1 LKSSYHN
8 GEKKI
13 NYKYRINDYS
23 KSSKLET
30 QGLFDID
37 FKESNI
43 SPVDTFFE
51 KTTELNKLIA
61 DPDDFP
67 GQLAGLI
74 VLGYVSAVESYLREI
89 IRKLILIDTASKKK
103 CEKHSLTYG
112 AAIIY
117 DSEMLPEAMLEKCSF
132 ASSKNIEES
141 LREFLGIPKGDYSS
155 DVNEAIEQFSKV
167 CQLRHCSVHRFGRL
181 GSNNAIE
188 LGLEDHKEY
197 LEKPLK
203 IDFNSLQEIFLVCN
217 NMVKEINNFLFEKIL
232 NRSVSE
238 GLYSWEWDLR
248 KDKSEF
254 KKFYDLFVSEKNPPP
269 QIPSLQKA
277 YEEFRETFGDRI

>member
-1 LKSSYHN
+1 MVK
-8 GEKKI
+8 KKI

-30 QGLFDID
+30 QGLFDTD

-43 SPVDTFFE
+43 SPIDTFFE

-67 GQLAGLI
+67 DQLAGLI
-74 VLGYVSAVESYLREI
+74 LLGYVSAVESYFREI
-89 IRKLILIDTASKKK
+89 IRKLILIDTASKRI

-117 DSEMLPEAMLEKCSF
+117 DSEMLPEAMLENCSF
-132 ASSKNIEES
+132 ARSKNIEES
-141 LREFLGIPKGDYSS
+141 LKNFLGITKGDYSS
-155 DVNEAIEQFSKV
+155 DLNEALDQFSKV

-181 GSNNAIE
+181 GSNNAIA

-203 IDFNSLQEIFLVCN
+203 IDFNTLQEIFLVCN
-217 NMVKEINNFLFEKIL
+217 NTVKEINNFLFEKIL
-232 NRSVSE
+232 IRNVSE

-248 KDKSEF
+248 KDKNEF
-254 KKFYDLFVSEKNPPP
+254 IKYYNLFVSEKNPPF
-269 QIPSLQKA
+269 QIPSLKKV
-277 YEEFRETFGDRI
+277 YEEFRKTFGDRI

>member
-1 LKSSYHN
+1 MA
-8 GEKKI
+8 KKI
-13 NYKYRINDYS
+13 NYNYRINDYS
-23 KSSKLET
+23 KSSNLET
-30 QGLFDID
+30 QDLFDTD

-43 SPVDTFFE
+43 SPIDTFFE

-74 VLGYVSAVESYLREI
+74 LLGYVSAVESYLREI
-89 IRKLILIDTASKKK
+89 IRKLILIDTASKRK

-117 DSEMLPEAMLEKCSF
+117 DSEMLPEAMLENRSF
-132 ASSKNIEES
+132 ASSKKIEES
-141 LREFLGIPKGDYSS
+141 LRDFLGIPKGDYSS
-155 DVNEAIEQFSKV
+155 DLNAALDQFSKV

-181 GSNNAIE
+181 GSNNAIA
-188 LGLEDHKEY
+188 LGLEDHKEC

-203 IDFNSLQEIFLVCN
+203 IDFNSLQKIFLVCN
-217 NMVKEINNFLFEKIL
+217 NMVREVNNFLFEKTL

-238 GLYSWEWDLR
+238 GSYSWEWDLR
-248 KDKSEF
+248 KDKAEF
-254 KKFYDLFVSEKNPPP
+254 IKYYGLFISDKNPPP
-269 QIPSLQKA
+269 EIPSLKKA
-277 YEEFRETFGDRI
+277 YEEFRKTFGGRV

>member
-1 LKSSYHN
+1 MVK
-8 GEKKI
+8 KKI

-30 QGLFDID
+30 QGLFDTD

-43 SPVDTFFE
+43 SPIDTFFE

-74 VLGYVSAVESYLREI
+74 LLGYVSAVESYFREI
-89 IRKLILIDTASKKK
+89 IRKLILIDTASKRK

-117 DSEMLPEAMLEKCSF
+117 DSEMLPEAMLENYSF
-132 ASSKNIEES
+132 AGSKNIEES
-141 LREFLGIPKGDYSS
+141 LKNFLGITKGDYSS
-155 DVNEAIEQFSKV
+155 GVIETMHQFSKV
-167 CQLRHCSVHRFGRL
+167 CQLRHCCVHRFGRL
-181 GSNNAIE
+181 GSNNAIA

-203 IDFNSLQEIFLVCN
+203 IDFNTLQAIFLVCN
-217 NMVKEINNFLFEKIL
+217 NTVKEINNFLFEKIL
-232 NRSVSE
+232 DRNVSE

-248 KDKSEF
+248 KDKNEF
-254 KKFYDLFVSEKNPPP
+254 VKYYNLFVSEKNPPR
-269 QIPSLQKA
+269 QIPSLKKA
-277 YEEFRETFGDRI
+277 YEEFRKTFGDRI

>member
-1 LKSSYHN
+1 MA
-8 GEKKI
+8 KKI

-23 KSSKLET
+23 KSSNLKT
-30 QGLFDID
+30 QSLFDTD

-43 SPVDTFFE
+43 SPIDTFFE

-67 GQLAGLI
+67 SQLAGLI
-74 VLGYVSAVESYLREI
+74 LLGYVSAVESYFREI

-117 DSEMLPEAMLEKCSF
+117 DSEMLPEAMLENCSF
-132 ASSKNIEES
+132 AGSKNIEES
-141 LREFLGIPKGDYSS
+141 LKNFLGIPKGDYSS
-155 DVNEAIEQFSKV
+155 DLNEALDQFSKV

-181 GSNNAIE
+181 GSNNAIA

-203 IDFNSLQEIFLVCN
+203 IDFNTLQEIFLVCN
-217 NMVKEINNFLFEKIL
+217 NTVKEINNFLFEKIIT
-232 NRSVSE
+232 RSVSKGSYE
-238 GLYSWEWDLR
+238 WKWDLR
-248 KDKSEF
+248 KDKVEF
-254 KKFYDLFVSEKNPPP
+254 KKYYDLFVSAKNPPEP
-269 QIPSLQKA
+269 APSLGNA
-277 YEEFRETFGDRI
+277 YEEFRNKCKQALGRQV

>member
-1 LKSSYHN
+1 MVK
-8 GEKKI
+8 KKI

-30 QGLFDID
+30 QGLFDTD

-43 SPVDTFFE
+43 SPIDTFFE
-51 KTTELNKLIA
+51 KTTELNTLIA

-74 VLGYVSAVESYLREI
+74 LLGYVSAVESYFREI
-89 IRKLILIDTASKKK
+89 IRKLILIDTASKRK

-117 DSEMLPEAMLEKCSF
+117 DSEMLPEAMLENRSF
-132 ASSKNIEES
+132 ASSKKIEES
-141 LREFLGIPKGDYSS
+141 LKDFLGIPKGDYSS
-155 DVNEAIEQFSKV
+155 DLNEALDQFSKV

-181 GSNNAIE
+181 GSNNAIAI
-188 LGLEDHKEY
+188 GLEDHKEY

-203 IDFNSLQEIFLVCN
+203 IDFNTLQEIFLVCN
-217 NMVKEINNFLFEKIL
+217 NTVKEINNFLFEKIL
-232 NRSVSE
+232 VRNVSE

-248 KDKSEF
+248 KDKNEF
-254 KKFYDLFVSEKNPPP
+254 IKYYNLFVSEKNPPI
-269 QIPSLQKA
+269 QIPSLKKA
-277 YEEFRETFGDRI
+277 YEEFRKTFGDRI

>member
-1 LKSSYHN
+1 MAK
-8 GEKKI
+8 KKI

-30 QGLFDID
+30 QGLFDTD

-43 SPVDTFFE
+43 SPIDTFFE

-74 VLGYVSAVESYLREI
+74 LLGYVSAVESYFREI
-89 IRKLILIDTASKKK
+89 IRKLILIDTASKRK

-117 DSEMLPEAMLEKCSF
+117 DSEMLPEAMLENCSF
-132 ASSKNIEES
+132 AGSENIEKS
-141 LREFLGIPKGDYSS
+141 LKNFLGIKKGDYSS
-155 DVNEAIEQFSKV
+155 DLNEALDQFSKV

-181 GSNNAIE
+181 GSNNAIA

-203 IDFNSLQEIFLVCN
+203 IKFNPLQQIFLVCN
-217 NMVKEINNFLFEKIL
+217 NVVKEINNFLFEKIL
-232 NRSVSE
+232 DRNVSE

-248 KDKSEF
+248 KDKNEF
-254 KKFYDLFVSEKNPPP
+254 IKYYNLFLSEKNPPE
-269 QIPSLQKA
+269 QIPSLKKA
-277 YEEFRETFGDRI
+277 YEEFRKTFGDQI

>member
-1 LKSSYHN
+1 MAK
-8 GEKKI
+8 KKI

-30 QGLFDID
+30 QGLFDTD
-37 FKESNI
+37 FKESNM
-43 SPVDTFFE
+43 SPIDTFFE

-74 VLGYVSAVESYLREI
+74 LLGYVSAVESYFREI
-89 IRKLILIDTASKKK
+89 IRKLILIDKASKRK

-117 DSEMLPEAMLEKCSF
+117 DSEMLPEAMLENCSF
-132 ASSKNIEES
+132 ARSKNIEES
-141 LREFLGIPKGDYSS
+141 LKNFLGITKGDYSS
-155 DVNEAIEQFSKV
+155 DLNEALDQFSKV

-181 GSNNAIE
+181 GSNNAIA

-203 IDFNSLQEIFLVCN
+203 IDFNTLQEIFLVCN
-217 NMVKEINNFLFEKIL
+217 NIVKEINNFLFEKIL
-232 NRSVSE
+232 VRNVSE
-238 GLYSWEWDLR
+238 ELYSWEWDLR
-248 KDKSEF
+248 KDKNEF
-254 KKFYDLFVSEKNPPP
+254 IKYYNLFVSEKNPPI
-269 QIPSLQKA
+269 QIPSLKKA
-277 YEEFRETFGDRI
+277 IGFELQSELWKQ

>member
-1 LKSSYHN
+1 MVK
-8 GEKKI
+8 KKI

-30 QGLFDID
+30 QGLFDTD

-43 SPVDTFFE
+43 SPIDTFFE
-51 KTTELNKLIA
+51 KTTELNMLID

-74 VLGYVSAVESYLREI
+74 LLGYVSAVESYFREI
-89 IRKLILIDTASKKK
+89 IRKLILIDTASKRK

-117 DSEMLPEAMLEKCSF
+117 DSEMLPEAMLENRSF
-132 ASSKNIEES
+132 ASSKKIEES
-141 LREFLGIPKGDYSS
+141 LKDFLGIPKGDYSS
-155 DVNEAIEQFSKV
+155 DLNEALDQFSKV

-181 GSNNAIE
+181 GSNNAIA

-203 IDFNSLQEIFLVCN
+203 IDFNTLQEIFLVCN
-217 NMVKEINNFLFEKIL
+217 NTVKEINNFLFEKIL
-232 NRSVSE
+232 VRNVSE

-248 KDKSEF
+248 KDKNEF
-254 KKFYDLFVSEKNPPP
+254 IKYYNLFVSEKNPPI
-269 QIPSLQKA
+269 QIPSLKKA
-277 YEEFRETFGDRI
+277 YEEFRKTFGDRI

>member
-1 LKSSYHN
+1 MVK
-8 GEKKI
+8 KKI

-30 QGLFDID
+30 QGLFDTD

-43 SPVDTFFE
+43 SPIDTFFE
-51 KTTELNKLIA
+51 KTTELNMLID

-74 VLGYVSAVESYLREI
+74 LLGYVSAVESYFREI
-89 IRKLILIDTASKKK
+89 IRKLILIDTASKRK

-117 DSEMLPEAMLEKCSF
+117 DSEMLPEAMLENRSF
-132 ASSKNIEES
+132 ASSKKIEES
-141 LREFLGIPKGDYSS
+141 LKDFLGIPKGDYSS
-155 DVNEAIEQFSKV
+155 DLNEALDQFSKV

-181 GSNNAIE
+181 GSNNAIA

-203 IDFNSLQEIFLVCN
+203 IDFNTLQEIFLVCN
-217 NMVKEINNFLFEKIL
+217 NTVKEINNFLFEKIL
-232 NRSVSE
+232 VRNVSE

-248 KDKSEF
+248 KDKNEF
-254 KKFYDLFVSEKNPPP
+254 IKYYNLFVSEKNPPE
-269 QIPSLQKA
+269 QIPSLKKA
-277 YEEFRETFGDRI
+277 YEEFRKTFGDRI

>member
-1 LKSSYHN
+1 MAK
-8 GEKKI
+8 KKI

-30 QGLFDID
+30 QGLFDTD

-43 SPVDTFFE
+43 SPIDTFFE

-74 VLGYVSAVESYLREI
+74 LLGYVSAVESYFREI
-89 IRKLILIDTASKKK
+89 IRKLILIDTASKRK
-103 CEKHSLTYG
+103 CEKHNLTYG

-117 DSEMLPEAMLEKCSF
+117 DSEMLPEAMLENCSF
-132 ASSKNIEES
+132 AGSKNIEES
-141 LREFLGIPKGDYSS
+141 LKNFLGITKGDYSS
-155 DVNEAIEQFSKV
+155 DLNEALEQFSKV

-181 GSNNAIE
+181 GSNNAIA

-203 IDFNSLQEIFLVCN
+203 IEFDPLQQIFLVCN
-217 NMVKEINNFLFEKIL
+217 NTVKEINNFLFEKIL
-232 NRSVSE
+232 DRNVSE

-248 KDKSEF
+248 KDKNEF
-254 KKFYDLFVSEKNPPP
+254 VKYYNLFVSEKNPPR
-269 QIPSLQKA
+269 QIPSLKKA
-277 YEEFRETFGDRI
+277 YEEFRKTFGDRI